1 MNFKR
6 IFAAL
11 FLAIL
16 TAAFFNVP
24 FTAWSLKLQAVPAAL
39 SFADALRSGGF
50 SLLKC
55 TALVVVAALTLLF
68 GRFYCETMCPLGT
81 IQSFADRLVR
91 RKRAVRRVCT
101 RLPEKPVQRIVRWS
115 VLALV
120 VIAASCGCWALAW
133 QFDPYAIYG
142 RLVALSFPFALLAVA
157 VLFLAV
163 FGKAR
168 FWCNWIC
175 PAGTLFNLLSRF
187 SVFRN
192 RIGEGCGNC
201 RACFASGDA
210 AEKGGKDVAEGAL
223 ATRRDSLKGIAV
235 LAAAEK
241 FGDGGFAEVAPP
253 GVPDRSASVLPP
265 GAGRRGDFEM
275 KCVSCHVCVANCPE
289 KVLKPS
295 VSLRTF
301 GQPEMDFRNGYCLL
315 SCTRCSNLC
324 PSGALMPLQAEMRP
338 NVRMGTAVCDNRLCV
353 RTVKGDECSA
363 CARKCPVKAIEFV
376 GKYPVVNELKCIGC
390 GACEHVC
397 PARPKPAI
405 YVKGYD
411 MQRMVLPMSEADLL
425 LEMKRLV
432 SDGRSI
438 VVARAGVISDVSDD
452 RGIAPAMA
460 MLDGGKLED
469 ALVADKIVGR
479 AAAAIFIAGKV
490 KKVYGAVMSEGARE
504 LFAAHGVETGADKV
518 VKTIINRAKT
528 GMCPMESAV
537 EKLSDVSKM
546 VETLRKAMKK

>member
-1 MNFKR
+1 
-6 IFAAL
+6 
-11 FLAIL
+11 
-16 TAAFFNVP
+16 
-24 FTAWSLKLQAVPAAL
+24 
-39 SFADALRSGGF
+39 
-50 SLLKC
+50 
-55 TALVVVAALTLLF
+55 
-68 GRFYCETMCPLGT
+68 
-81 IQSFADRLVR
+81 
-91 RKRAVRRVCT
+91 
-101 RLPEKPVQRIVRWS
+101 
-115 VLALV
+115 
-120 VIAASCGCWALAW
+120 
-133 QFDPYAIYG
+133 
-142 RLVALSFPFALLAVA
+142 
-157 VLFLAV
+157 
-163 FGKAR
+163 
-168 FWCNWIC
+168 
-175 PAGTLFNLLSRF
+175 
-187 SVFRN
+187 
-192 RIGEGCGNC
+192 
-201 RACFASGDA
+201 
-210 AEKGGKDVAEGAL
+210 
-223 ATRRDSLKGIAV
+223 
-235 LAAAEK
+235 
-241 FGDGGFAEVAPP
+241 
-253 GVPDRSASVLPP
+253 
-265 GAGRRGDFEM
+265 
-275 KCVSCHVCVANCPE
+275 
-289 KVLKPS
+289 
-295 VSLRTF
+295 
-301 GQPEMDFRNGYCLL
+301 
-315 SCTRCSNLC
+315 
-324 PSGALMPLQAEMRP
+324 MPLQAEMRP